1 MAKLTLPVGRT
12 DFIRIRNSGNY
23 YIDKT
28 MHISQIVRDGSDSI
42 LFTRPRR
49 FGKTTFQSMLR
60 AFFDIREDNRDL
72 FTGLAIMDDK
82 EAVEGWM
89 NKWPVIHLTFK
100 DIDGPGFSSAMGW
113 MNTQIRDLY
122 KSYSF
127 LDDGKLDGDGAMFR
141 NILANKASVDDIC
154 QSLRLL
160 VELLHDHYGKKV
172 IIILDEYDVP
182 LDKAEKNGYYTEML
196 DVMRAMLLSV
206 LKDCPY
212 THKGILT
219 GCLRVSKESLFT
231 GLNNLAVYSVT
242 SGKYSSLFGFTE
254 EEVARLLKD
263 TGLEDKAPVVRQWY
277 DGYSIGGVSLYSPWD
292 VVSYVDILLAD
303 RDAEPENYWTN
314 SSGSEVVR
322 RLIDMTDARVGKEYS
337 TLINGEAIR
346 KHVVETLTYGNLY
359 SSAENIWSL
368 LFMTGYLTLAGKWK
382 PNGETELR
390 LPNEEVRSLF
400 ARCVDEWFRDR
411 VRTSDRKELF
421 EALWTCDAD
430 ALSRIISQYLFR
442 TISYYDYKED
452 YYHAFLAGLLSDD
465 DYLVESNRESGTGR
479 ADIIVQDEDRCRAAV
494 IEVKRAHSR
503 DEMDKMADLALAQ
516 LKDRE
521 YGSDLEGYSKVV
533 GYGQPMQ
540 GRTQL
545 PDAEQCWT
553 LLDKS

>member
-1 MAKLTLPVGRT
+1 MARLTLPVGQT
-12 DFIRIRNSGNY
+12 DFRDIRTSGCY

-28 MHISQIVRDGSDSI
+28 GFIGQIARDGASSI

-72 FTGLAIMDDK
+72 FTGLAIMGDK
-82 EAVEGWM
+82 EAVDKWM

-100 DIDGPGFSSAMGW
+100 DIDGLNFNSATSKMR
-113 MNTQIRDLY
+113 TQILELFQ
-122 KSYSF
+122 SYQF
-127 LDDGKLDGDGAMFR
+127 LLDTGMSEGDETIFR
-141 NILANKASVDDIC
+141 SILGNSASVDEISL
-154 QSLRLL
+154 SLRLL
-160 VELLHDHYGKKV
+160 AKLLYNHYGKKV
-172 IIILDEYDVP
+172 IILLDEYDVP
-182 LDKAEKNGYYTEML
+182 LAKAESNGYYREML
-196 DVMRAMLLSV
+196 DVVKTMLLYV

-263 TGLEDKAPVVRQWY
+263 TGLEDKASVVRQWY

-292 VVSYVDILLAD
+292 VISYVDNLLED
-303 RDAEPENYWTN
+303 NDAEPENYWAN

-322 RLIDMTDARVGKEYS
+322 RLIDITSASEGDEYS
-337 TLINGEAIR
+337 TLINGGAIR

-400 ARCVDEWFRDR
+400 ARCVDEWFKDR
-411 VRTSDRKELF
+411 VRTSDRKALF
-421 EALWTCDAD
+421 EALWAGDAKT
-430 ALSRIISQYLFR
+430 LSDIISRRLR
-442 TISYYDYKED
+442 ETISYYDYKED
-452 YYHAFLAGLLSDD
+452 YYHAFLAGLLSGTP
-465 DYLVESNRESGTGR
+465 YTVKSNRETGSGR
-479 ADIIVQDEDRCRAAV
+479 ADILVVDKASNTLV
-494 IEVKRAHSR
+494 ILEVKRAHSR
-503 DEMDKMADLALAQ
+503 DEMDKMADLALEQ

-533 GYGQPMQ
+533 GYGVAFFRKEALVKALE
-540 GRTQL
+540 G
-545 PDAEQCWT
+545 
-553 LLDKS
+553 

>member
-1 MAKLTLPVGRT
+1 MARLTLPVGQT
-12 DFIRIRNSGNY
+12 DFRDIRTSGCY

-28 MHISQIVRDGSDSI
+28 GFIGQIARDGASSI

-82 EAVEGWM
+82 EALEEWM

-113 MNTQIRDLY
+113 MNTQILEIFQ
-122 KSYSF
+122 SYSF
-127 LDDGKLDGDGAMFR
+127 LDDGKLGGDEDKFR

-160 VELLHDHYGKKV
+160 AKLLYDHYGKKV
-172 IIILDEYDVP
+172 IILLDEYDVP
-182 LDKAEKNGYYTEML
+182 LAKAESNGYYPEML
-196 DVMRAMLLSV
+196 SVVRSMLLSV

-212 THKGILT
+212 TQKGILT
-219 GCLRVSKESLFT
+219 GCLRVAKESLFT

-242 SGKYSSLFGFTE
+242 SGKYSSLFGFTD

-263 TGLEDKAPVVRQWY
+263 TGLEDKASVVRQWY

-292 VVSYVDILLAD
+292 VVSYVDNLLGDNDAD
-303 RDAEPENYWTN
+303 PENYWAN
-314 SSGSEVVR
+314 SSSNEEIR
-322 RLIDMTDARVGKEYS
+322 QLIDITSATEGDEYS
-337 TLINGEAIR
+337 TLINGGVIR
-346 KHVVETLTYGNLY
+346 KRIVETLTYSNLY

-368 LFMTGYLTLAGKWK
+368 LLMTGYLTLAGKWK

-400 ARCVDEWFRDR
+400 ASCVDEWFREK
-411 VRTSDRKELF
+411 VRTSDRKALF
-421 EALWTCDAD
+421 EALWAGDAKT
-430 ALSRIISQYLFR
+430 LSDVISRCLR
-442 TISYYDYKED
+442 ETISYYDYKED
-452 YYHAFLAGLLSDD
+452 YYHAFLAGLLSGTP
-465 DYLVESNRESGTGR
+465 YTVKSNRETGSGR
-479 ADIIVQDEDRCRAAV
+479 ADILVVDKASNTLV
-494 IEVKRAHSR
+494 ILEVKRAHSR
-503 DEMDKMADLALAQ
+503 DEMDKMADLALEQ

-521 YGSDLEGYSKVV
+521 YGSDLEDYSKVV
-533 GYGQPMQ
+533 GYGVAFFRKEALVKALE
-540 GRTQL
+540 G
-545 PDAEQCWT
+545 
-553 LLDKS
+553 

>member
-1 MAKLTLPVGRT
+1 MARLTLPVGQT
-12 DFIRIRNSGNY
+12 DFRDIRTSDRY

-28 MHISQIVRDGSDSI
+28 MYISQIVRDGAVA
-42 LFTRPRR
+42 LQFTRPRR

-60 AFFDIREDNRDL
+60 AFFDIREDNRDI

-82 EAVEGWM
+82 EVVEEWM

-100 DIDGPGFSSAMGW
+100 DIDGLDFNSATSKMR
-113 MNTQIRDLY
+113 TQILELFQ
-122 KSYSF
+122 SYQF
-127 LDDGKLDGDGAMFR
+127 LLDTGMSEGDETIFR
-141 NILANKASVDDIC
+141 SILGNSASVDEISL
-154 QSLRLL
+154 SLRLL
-160 VELLHDHYGKKV
+160 AKLLYNHYGKKV
-172 IIILDEYDVP
+172 IILLDEYDVP
-182 LDKAEKNGYYTEML
+182 LAKAESNGYYREML
-196 DVMRAMLLSV
+196 DVVKTMLLYV

-263 TGLEDKAPVVRQWY
+263 TGLEDKASVVRQWY

-292 VVSYVDILLAD
+292 VISYVDNLLED
-303 RDAEPENYWTN
+303 NDAEPENYWAN

-322 RLIDMTDARVGKEYS
+322 RLIDITSASEGDEYS
-337 TLINGEAIR
+337 TLINGGAIR

-400 ARCVDEWFRDR
+400 ARCVDEWFKDR
-411 VRTSDRKELF
+411 VRTSDRKALF
-421 EALWTCDAD
+421 EALWAGDAE
-430 ALSRIISQYLFR
+430 ALSQIISRCLR
-442 TISYYDYKED
+442 ETISYYDYKED
-452 YYHAFLAGLLSDD
+452 YYHAFLAGLLSGTP
-465 DYLVESNRESGTGR
+465 YTVKSNRETGSGR
-479 ADIIVQDEDRCRAAV
+479 ADILVVDKASNTLV
-494 IEVKRAHSR
+494 ILEVKRAHSR

-521 YGSDLEGYSKVV
+521 YGSDLEDYSKVV
-533 GYGQPMQ
+533 GYGVAFFRKEALVKALE
-540 GRTQL
+540 G
-545 PDAEQCWT
+545 
-553 LLDKS
+553 

>member
-49 FGKTTFQSMLR
+49 FGKTTFQSMLK

-72 FTGLAIMDDK
+72 FTGLAIMDDE

-100 DIDGPGFSSAMGW
+100 DIDGPSFSSAMGW

-127 LDDGKLDGDGAMFR
+127 LDDGKLGGDGAMFR
-141 NILANKASVDDIC
+141 RILDKNASTDDIC
-154 QSLRLL
+154 HSLRLL
-160 VELLHDHYGKKV
+160 VELLYDHYGKKV
-172 IIILDEYDVP
+172 IILLDEYDVP
-182 LDKAEKNGYYTEML
+182 LAKAEGNGYYPEML
-196 DVMRAMLLSV
+196 SVVRSMLLSV

-242 SGKYSSLFGFTE
+242 GDDYAEAFGFSE
-254 EEVARLLKD
+254 EEVTRLLHD
-263 TGLEDKAPVVRQWY
+263 AGLDDKSDVVKQWY

-292 VVSYVDILLAD
+292 VVSYVKKLQTNRNAK
-303 RDAEPENYWTN
+303 PENYWAN
-314 SSGSEVVR
+314 SSSNEEIR
-322 RLIDMTDARVGKEYS
+322 QLIDMTSATEGDEYS
-337 TLINGEAIR
+337 TLINGGIIR
-346 KHVVETLTYGNLY
+346 KRIIETMTYSNLY
-359 SSAENIWSL
+359 SDEENIWSL
-368 LFMTGYLTLAGKWK
+368 LLMTGYLTLAGDYDAHDE
-382 PNGETELR
+382 NALR

-400 ARCVDEWFRDR
+400 ASCVDEWFRKK
-411 VRTSDRKELF
+411 VRTSDRKALF
-421 EALWTCDAD
+421 EALWAGDAE
-430 ALSRIISQYLFR
+430 ALSQIISRCLR
-442 TISYYDYKED
+442 ETISYYDYKED
-452 YYHAFLAGLLSDD
+452 YYHAFLAGLLSGAP
-465 DYLVESNRESGTGR
+465 YTVKSNRETGNGR
-479 ADIIVQDEDRCRAAV
+479 ADILV
-494 IEVKRAHSR
+494 IDKASNTLVILEVKRAQSR
-503 DEMDKMADLALAQ
+503 DDLEKLATQALAQ

-521 YGSDLEGYSKVV
+521 YGSDLEDYSKVV
-533 GYGQPMQ
+533 GYGVAFYRKEALVKVME
-540 GRTQL
+540 G
-545 PDAEQCWT
+545 
-553 LLDKS
+553 

>member
-49 FGKTTFQSMLR
+49 FGKTTFQSMLK
-60 AFFDIREDNRDL
+60 AFFDIREDNRDI
-72 FTGLAIMDDK
+72 FTGLAIMDDE
-82 EAVEGWM
+82 EAVEEWM

-100 DIDGPGFSSAMGW
+100 DIDGPDFDSA
-113 MNTQIRDLY
+113 IDVL
-122 KSYSF
+122 K
-127 LDDGKLDGDGAMFR
+127 GKLMALYQGYGFIDIPDDAEGAVFR
-141 NILANKASVDDIC
+141 NIKRGECTVNEIRR
-154 QSLRLL
+154 SLEILGKFL
-160 VELLHDHYGKKV
+160 YEHYGKKV

-263 TGLEDKAPVVRQWY
+263 TGLEDKASVVRQWY

-292 VVSYVDILLAD
+292 VVSYVDNLLED
-303 RDAEPENYWTN
+303 NDAEPENYWAN

-322 RLIDMTDARVGKEYS
+322 RLIDITSASEGDEYS
-337 TLINGEAIR
+337 TLINGGAIR

-411 VRTSDRKELF
+411 VRTSDRKALF
-421 EALWTCDAD
+421 EALWTGDAE
-430 ALSRIISQYLFR
+430 ALSQIISRCLR
-442 TISYYDYKED
+442 ETISYYDYKED
-452 YYHAFLAGLLSDD
+452 YYHAFLAGLLSGAP
-465 DYLVESNRESGTGR
+465 YTVKSNRETGNGR
-479 ADIIVQDEDRCRAAV
+479 ADILV
-494 IEVKRAHSR
+494 IDKASNTLVILEVKRAQSR
-503 DEMDKMADLALAQ
+503 DDLEKLATQALAQ

-521 YGSDLEGYSKVV
+521 YGSDLEDYSKVI
-533 GYGQPMQ
+533 GYGVAFYRKEALVKVLE
-540 GRTQL
+540 G
-545 PDAEQCWT
+545 
-553 LLDKS
+553 

>member
-49 FGKTTFQSMLR
+49 FGKTTFQSMLK

-72 FTGLAIMDDK
+72 FTGLAIMDDE

-100 DIDGPGFSSAMGW
+100 DIDGPSFSSAMGW

-127 LDDGKLDGDGAMFR
+127 LDDGKLGGDGAMFR
-141 NILANKASVDDIC
+141 RILDKNASTDDIC
-154 QSLRLL
+154 HSLRLL
-160 VELLHDHYGKKV
+160 VELLYDHYGKKV
-172 IIILDEYDVP
+172 IILLDEYDVP
-182 LDKAEKNGYYTEML
+182 LAKAEGNGYYPEML
-196 DVMRAMLLSV
+196 SVVRSMLLSV

-242 SGKYSSLFGFTE
+242 GDDYAEAFGFSE
-254 EEVARLLKD
+254 EEVTRLLHD
-263 TGLEDKAPVVRQWY
+263 AGLDDKADVVKQWY

-292 VVSYVDILLAD
+292 VVSYVKKLQTNRNAK
-303 RDAEPENYWTN
+303 PENYWAN
-314 SSGSEVVR
+314 SSSNEEIR
-322 RLIDMTDARVGKEYS
+322 QLIDMTSATEGDEYS
-337 TLINGEAIR
+337 TLINGGIIR
-346 KHVVETLTYGNLY
+346 KRIIETMTYSNLY
-359 SSAENIWSL
+359 SDEENIWSL
-368 LFMTGYLTLAGKWK
+368 LLMTGYLTLAGDYDAHDE
-382 PNGETELR
+382 NALR

-400 ARCVDEWFRDR
+400 ASCVDEWFRKK
-411 VRTSDRKELF
+411 VRTSDRKALF
-421 EALWTCDAD
+421 EALWAGDAE
-430 ALSRIISQYLFR
+430 ALSQIISRCLR
-442 TISYYDYKED
+442 ETISYYDYKED
-452 YYHAFLAGLLSDD
+452 YYHAFLAGLLSGAP
-465 DYLVESNRESGTGR
+465 YTVKSNRETGNGR
-479 ADIIVQDEDRCRAAV
+479 ADILV
-494 IEVKRAHSR
+494 IDKASNTLVILEVKRAQSR
-503 DEMDKMADLALAQ
+503 DDLEKLATQALAQ

-521 YGSDLEGYSKVV
+521 YGSDLEDYSKVV
-533 GYGQPMQ
+533 GYGVAFYRKEALVKVME
-540 GRTQL
+540 G
-545 PDAEQCWT
+545 
-553 LLDKS
+553 

>member
-49 FGKTTFQSMLR
+49 FGKTTFQSMLK

-72 FTGLAIMDDK
+72 FTGLAIMDDE

-100 DIDGPGFSSAMGW
+100 DIDGPSFSSAMGW

-122 KSYSF
+122 KSYRF
-127 LDDGKLDGDGAMFR
+127 IDDGKLDGDGAMFR

-172 IIILDEYDVP
+172 IILLDEYDVP
-182 LDKAEKNGYYTEML
+182 LAKAEGNGYYPEML
-196 DVMRAMLLSV
+196 SVVRSMLLSV

-242 SGKYSSLFGFTE
+242 GDDYAEAFGFSE
-254 EEVARLLKD
+254 EEVTRLLHD
-263 TGLEDKAPVVRQWY
+263 AGLDDKSDVVKQWY

-292 VVSYVDILLAD
+292 VVSYVKKLQTNRNAK
-303 RDAEPENYWTN
+303 PENYWAN
-314 SSGSEVVR
+314 SSSNEEIR
-322 RLIDMTDARVGKEYS
+322 QLIDMTSATEGDEYS
-337 TLINGEAIR
+337 TLINGGAIR

-368 LFMTGYLTLAGKWK
+368 LLMTGYLTLAGDYDAHDE
-382 PNGETELR
+382 NALR

-400 ARCVDEWFRDR
+400 ASCVDEWFRKK
-411 VRTSDRKELF
+411 VRTSDRKALF
-421 EALWTCDAD
+421 EALWTGDAE
-430 ALSRIISQYLFR
+430 ALSQIISRCLR
-442 TISYYDYKED
+442 ETISYYDYKED
-452 YYHAFLAGLLSDD
+452 YYHAFLAGLLSGAP
-465 DYLVESNRESGTGR
+465 YTVKSNRETGSGR
-479 ADIIVQDEDRCRAAV
+479 ADILV
-494 IEVKRAHSR
+494 IDKASNTLVILEVKRAQSR
-503 DEMDKMADLALAQ
+503 DDLEKLATQALAQ

-521 YGSDLEGYSKVV
+521 YGSDLEDYSKVV
-533 GYGQPMQ
+533 GYGVAFYRKEALVKVME
-540 GRTQL
+540 G
-545 PDAEQCWT
+545 
-553 LLDKS
+553 

>member
-1 MAKLTLPVGRT
+1 MARLTLPVGRT

-49 FGKTTFQSMLR
+49 FGKTTFQSMLKS
-60 AFFDIREDNRDL
+60 FFDIREDNRDI

-82 EAVEGWM
+82 EAVEEWM

-113 MNTQIRDLY
+113 MNTQILELFQ
-122 KSYSF
+122 SYSF
-127 LDDGKLDGDGAMFR
+127 LDDGKLGGDEDMFR

-172 IIILDEYDVP
+172 IILLDEYDVP
-182 LDKAEKNGYYTEML
+182 LANAHENGYYPQMFDIIHHML
-196 DVMRAMLLSV
+196 GLV

-212 THKGILT
+212 TEKGILT
-219 GCLRVSKESLFT
+219 GCLGLSGAEFT
-231 GLNNLAVYSVT
+231 GLNNLVVHSVT
-242 SGKYSSLFGFTE
+242 SGRYSYIFGFTE
-254 EEVARLLKD
+254 AEVARLLKD
-263 TGLEDKAPVVRQWY
+263 TGLDDKADVVKQWY

-292 VVSYVDILLAD
+292 VVCHVSNLQSS
-303 RDAEPENYWTN
+303 RDAKPRNYWTDT
-314 SSGSEVVR
+314 SGNDAVR
-322 RLIDMTDARVGKEYS
+322 LLLDLNDPTVEYEYS
-337 TLINGEAIR
+337 KLINGGVIR
-346 KHVVETLTYGNLY
+346 KRIVETMTYSNLY
-359 SSAENIWSL
+359 SDEENIWSL
-368 LFMTGYLTLAGKWK
+368 LLMTGYLTLAGDYDA
-382 PNGETELR
+382 NDENALR

-411 VRTSDRKELF
+411 VRTSDRKALF
-421 EALWTCDAD
+421 EALWAGDAE
-430 ALSRIISQYLFR
+430 ALSQIISQYLFE

-452 YYHAFLAGLLSDD
+452 YYHAFLAGLLSGQ
-465 DYLVESNRESGTGR
+465 YPMKSNRETGSGR
-479 ADIIVQDEDRCRAAV
+479 ADILV
-494 IEVKRAHSR
+494 IDKASNTLAILEVKRAHSR

-521 YGSDLEGYSKVV
+521 YGSDLEDYSKVV
-533 GYGQPMQ
+533 GYGVAFFRKEALVKVLE
-540 GRTQL
+540 G
-545 PDAEQCWT
+545 
-553 LLDKS
+553 